1 MESLIEKMKAWG
13 WVIMTIFTV
22 SCFIQT
28 LIQLSPRVTEL
39 ARRAAITEGK
49 VSMIEVKLDTVL
61 HQTTETKND
70 VKDIYRILIEEKKK

>member
-1 MESLIEKMKAWG
+1 MEHVIEKLKAWG
-13 WVIMTIFTV
+13 WVLLTIFPV

-28 LIQLSPRVTEL
+28 LIELSPRVTEL
-39 ARRAAITEGK
+39 ERRAAITEGK

-70 VKDIYRILIEEKKK
+70 VKDIYRILIGEPKK

>member
-22 SCFIQT
+22 SCFVQT

-39 ARRAAITEGK
+39 ERRAAITAGK

>member
-22 SCFIQT
+22 SCFVQT

-39 ARRAAITEGK
+39 ERRAATTEGK
-49 VSMIEVKLDTVL
+49 VSMIEVKLDTGL

>member
-1 MESLIEKMKAWG
+1 MESLVEKIKAWG

-22 SCFIQT
+22 SCFVQT

-39 ARRAAITEGK
+39 EHRAAITEGK

-61 HQTTETKND
+61 HQTTETKKD
-70 VKDIYRILIEEKKK
+70 VKDIYRILIEESKK

>member
-1 MESLIEKMKAWG
+1 MEHVIEKLKAWG

-28 LIQLSPRVTEL
+28 LIQLSPRVTDLE
-39 ARRAAITEGK
+39 RRAAATESK
-49 VSMIEVKLDTVL
+49 VSLIEVKLDTVL

-70 VKDIYRILIEEKKK
+70 VKDIYRLLIGETKK